1 MTKRARTSISELVAK
16 KSNKPDLDKINE
28 IAEKIHS
35 EKKETKPKEKLKPK
49 VAVAKKAST
58 SSRKRKTPQI
68 EGRSKRISLNAPL
81 GLYLDIQRES
91 TLQGVSMMQYI
102 LDVVAEDIERNK

>member
-16 KSNKPDLDKINE
+16 KNNKPDLDKINE

-35 EKKETKPKEKLKPK
+35 EKKEIKPKEKAKAPVTKK
-49 VAVAKKAST
+49 VST

>member
-16 KSNKPDLDKINE
+16 KSKKPDLDKINE
-28 IAEKIHS
+28 IADKIHS
-35 EKKETKPKEKLKPK
+35 EKQETKEKVKPK
-49 VAVAKKAST
+49 AAAVTTKKVS
-58 SSRKRKTPQI
+58 SNSRKRKTPQI

-81 GLYLDIQRES
+81 GLYLDIQREA

-102 LDVVAEDIERNK
+102 LDLVAEDIERNK

>member
-1 MTKRARTSISELVAK
+1 MAKVVKTSISDLVGK
-16 KSNKPDLDKINE
+16 KSTKPDLDKVNE

-35 EKKETKPKEKLKPK
+35 
-49 VAVAKKAST
+49 ASKT
-58 SSRKRKTPQI
+58 SSVKKVTARASEKMPSPARKKRKTPDI

-81 GLYLDIQRES
+81 SLYLDIQREA

-102 LDVVAEDIERNK
+102 LDVVAEDIRQNK

>member
-16 KSNKPDLDKINE
+16 KSSKPDLDKINE

-35 EKKETKPKEKLKPK
+35 EKKETRAKEKTKPK
-49 VAVAKKAST
+49 AVATKKVSS